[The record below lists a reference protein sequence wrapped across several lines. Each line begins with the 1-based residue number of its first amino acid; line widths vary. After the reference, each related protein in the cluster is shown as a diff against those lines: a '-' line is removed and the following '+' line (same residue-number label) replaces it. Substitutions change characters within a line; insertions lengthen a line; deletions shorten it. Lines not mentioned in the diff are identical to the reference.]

1 MLMLL
6 STFALA
12 QLKGSGKTITK
23 SYDYQNF
30 DKVLFNDLDGK
41 IEVEVGKPY
50 SISITID
57 DNLLNL
63 LTVSENSKNKTLAV
77 SLKGNN
83 NNKLYIED
91 TKIKVKISMP
101 FLMEV
106 SNNGNSRL
114 TVTNINSKFF
124 KSNNPVNGS
133 TTLSG
138 IVDALEIFCSGNG
151 VLNAK
156 QLLVKNAKIKATG
169 NGNAYINVTEFITVK
184 TSGNCTV
191 VNTGNAKFDSESSSS
206 GNSRFVNN

>member
-30 DKVLFNDLDGK
+30 DKVFFNDLDGK
-41 IEVEVGKPY
+41 IEVEVGKPF

-63 LTVSENSKNKTLAV
+63 LTVSENSKSKTLAV

-91 TKIKVKISMP
+91 TKIKVKIKMP
-101 FLMEV
+101 FLKEV
-106 SNNGNSRL
+106 SNNGNSGL

-124 KSNNPVNGS
+124 KSYNPVNGS

-138 IVDALEIFCSGNG
+138 FVDDLEIYCSGNG

-169 NGNAYINVTEFITVK
+169 NGNAYTNVTEFIIVK

-191 VNTGNAKFDSESSSS
+191 VNSGNAKFDSESSSS

>member
-30 DKVLFNDLDGK
+30 DKVFFNDLDGK

-91 TKIKVKISMP
+91 TKIK
-101 FLMEV
+101 
-106 SNNGNSRL
+106 
-114 TVTNINSKFF
+114 SKNFNAFF
-124 KSNNPVNGS
+124 NGS
-133 TTLSG
+133 
-138 IVDALEIFCSGNG
+138 
-151 VLNAK
+151 
-156 QLLVKNAKIKATG
+156 Q
-169 NGNAYINVTEFITVK
+169 
-184 TSGNCTV
+184 
-191 VNTGNAKFDSESSSS
+191 
-206 GNSRFVNN
+206 